1 MIPPPLH
8 LPPLWHLRS
17 LVSKPNRHRRV
28 GLVRFASASTQTMA
42 SPGEFGSLLFASPTR
57 ERRTEDPSTRLR
69 SPRYAARAAG
79 ASPTRDTAWRRVAP
93 ADVASPPP
101 TQTLAENLRRPPE
114 TPARVPG
121 ATDGDDSDRPASS
134 DGMDTWVTVYGFQ
147 PGDAATVLRTFQAMG
162 EVVDFGSYGP
172 AQANWMHIRFR
183 TRHGAQ
189 RALGHDGRRIADG
202 LIVGVKPIGE
212 EDAQR
217 IAEAREDN
225 AGRVR
230 FAPTAPT
237 GWSRPYRIDADAQAD
252 GLPRPKHSTW
262 DKITECVFGL

>member
-1 MIPPPLH
+1 MAHGCLER
-8 LPPLWHLRS
+8 LLGAS
-17 LVSKPNRHRRV
+17 AAFVD
-28 GLVRFASASTQTMA
+28 GLVRFAAACVQEMA
-42 SPGEFGSLLFASPTR
+42 SPGEFGSLLFASPAR
-57 ERRTEDPSTRLR
+57 ERRTEDASTRMR
-69 SPRYAARAAG
+69 SPSYAARAAG
-79 ASPTRDTAWRRVAP
+79 ASPARESSWKRIAT

-114 TPARVPG
+114 TPTRVSG
-121 ATDGDDSDRPASS
+121 ALEGGESAQPASS
-134 DGMDTWVTVYGFQ
+134 HGLDTWVTVYGFQ

-189 RALGHDGRRIADG
+189 RALGHDGRRISDG

-212 EDAQR
+212 EDAQK
-217 IAEAREDN
+217 IVESGKNN
-225 AGRVR
+225 AGSVR

-237 GWSRPYRIDADAQAD
+237 SWARPYRMDGDAQAD
-252 GLPRPKHSTW
+252 GLPRPKQSTW